1 MNKFSKRSLEQLSTC
16 DQRLQDLFT
25 KVLQE
30 MDCTIIEGHRGR
42 EKQNRMVEEGKSKVK
57 WPRSKHNTFPSKAVD
72 VMPYPIDWN
81 DMERLQ
87 EFASIVKKTA
97 KRMNIKIK
105 WGGDFESFF
114 DGPHWELEE

>member
-30 MDCTIIEGHRGR
+30 MDCTIIEGHRSR
-42 EKQNRMVEEGKSKVK
+42 EKQNRMVEEGKSKAK
-57 WPRSKHNTFPSKAVD
+57 WPRSKHNTLPSKAVD

-105 WGGDFESFF
+105 WGGDFKSFF

>member
-42 EKQNRMVEEGKSKVK
+42 EKQNRMVEEGKSKAK
-57 WPRSKHNTFPSKAVD
+57 WPRSKHNTLPSKAVD

-114 DGPHWELEE
+114 DGPHWELDE

>member
-25 KVLQE
+25 EVLQE
-30 MDCTIIEGHRGR
+30 MDCTIIEGHRGK
-42 EKQNRMVEEGKSKVK
+42 EKQDRMVEEGKSKTK
-57 WPRSKHNTFPSKAVD
+57 WPRSKHNTLPSKAVD

-114 DGPHWELEE
+114 DGPHWELDE